1 MDAVDKE
8 ESSFLEN
15 FVLSLHIN
23 MYIYTHI
30 FLYLYMNYPYFA
42 IEDGIFV
49 YQNIFLLYKLFSL
62 VFLFCTSAFLFLLG
76 LIGADR

>member
-23 MYIYTHI
+23 MYNTQRTDQ
-30 FLYLYMNYPYFA
+30 FKM
-42 IEDGIFV
+42 
-49 YQNIFLLYKLFSL
+49 L
-62 VFLFCTSAFLFLLG
+62 VNVWSECEAG
-76 LIGADR
+76 QQ